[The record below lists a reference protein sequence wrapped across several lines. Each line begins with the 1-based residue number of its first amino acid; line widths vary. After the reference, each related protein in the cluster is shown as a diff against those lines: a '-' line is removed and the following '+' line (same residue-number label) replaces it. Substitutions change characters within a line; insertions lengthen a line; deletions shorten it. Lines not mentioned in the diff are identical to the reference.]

1 MNKKLLA
8 VITSTAIV
16 LSVSSTTTAFADNE
30 KGEKRISSML
40 SGLVSNGT
48 ITQSQADAIVK
59 ASEGVKAASK
69 AIRDTNRTAL
79 DSVIT
84 STLGI
89 SLETLTSRLKAG
101 ETLSSIA
108 GDKKSALITAL
119 VAEINKQID
128 TALAAGKITANQ
140 ATAQKAKSVE
150 RVTNMVNNVRG
161 FGKKANRPGVLPKP
175 TGASSTSFKTA

>member
-16 LSVSSTTTAFADNE
+16 LSVSSTSTAFADNE
-30 KGEKRISSML
+30 KGEKRMSSML

-48 ITQSQADAIVK
+48 ITQSQADAIIK
-59 ASEGVKAASK
+59 AAEGMRAASK
-69 AIRDTNRTAL
+69 SIRDANRTAL

-119 VAEINKQID
+119 TAEINKQID
-128 TALAAGKITANQ
+128 AALAAGKITANQ

-150 RVTNMVNNVRG
+150 RVTNMVNNVRE
-161 FGKKANRPGVLPKP
+161 FGKKAYRPGVLPKP
-175 TGASSTSFKTA
+175 TGASSTSYKTA